1 MLGSYAEIQKQGL
14 DIKAIL
20 SQYNKGLK
28 TAEGSNTNNSLEKRE
43 TVSTPVETVKEVT
56 VKKQQDLIQDEET
69 DQGNIS
75 FTDYWNFFKHSG
87 GIWSFVIFFISTL
100 IPGVL

>member
-28 TAEGSNTNNSLEKRE
+28 TAVTNNTLEKRE

-87 GIWSFVIFFISTL
+87 GIWWFVIFFISTL